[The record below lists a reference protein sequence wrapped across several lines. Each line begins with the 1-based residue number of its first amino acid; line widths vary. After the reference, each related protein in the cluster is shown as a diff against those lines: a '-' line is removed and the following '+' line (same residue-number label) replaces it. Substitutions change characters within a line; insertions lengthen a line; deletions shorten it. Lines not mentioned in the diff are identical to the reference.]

1 MLSFVLFCLQIALCM
16 RLLFRFLLLFLIVVT
31 LLQLYFLCTSCL
43 LCFFVIHNADASSP
57 HIDPHASGRSPHTW
71 RMCSVAYVGTHVLTE
86 RGSPEVRNIIHHP
99 SAAEQLASSLPLA
112 Q

>member
-1 MLSFVLFCLQIALCM
+1 VHEVVVSALAVVSDCRDAASAVLPLHVML
-16 RLLFRFLLLFLIVVT
+16 VV
-31 LLQLYFLCTSCL
+31 F
-43 LCFFVIHNADASSP
+43 FFVIHNADASSP

-86 RGSPEVRNIIHHP
+86 RGSPEFRNIIHHP